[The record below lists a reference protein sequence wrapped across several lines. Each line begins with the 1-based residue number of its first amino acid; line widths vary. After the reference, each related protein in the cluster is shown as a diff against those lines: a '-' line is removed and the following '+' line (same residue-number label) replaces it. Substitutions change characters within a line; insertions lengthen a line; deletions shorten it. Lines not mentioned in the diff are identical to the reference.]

1 MSRPKSVD
9 ARRCRSH
16 QLEFDEGA
24 RMKCYNETGSKR
36 QCITCHFSIILV
48 GKCSI
53 PRRLFVFF
61 IKQIVNQSV
70 QVAPSDWADLPP
82 STWTNQINST
92 TNSNRAMDIAK
103 MQLAGASTK
112 FLFQKCRFN
121 RKYGHELDET
131 NNWCQ
136 ATVAPPSPPP
146 SPCISHWPAPLWA
159 HTRRLVN

>member
-36 QCITCHFSIILV
+36 QCITCHFSNQVTISNSRFILV
-48 GKCSI
+48 GKFSI

-82 STWTNQINST
+82 ST
-92 TNSNRAMDIAK
+92 
-103 MQLAGASTK
+103 
-112 FLFQKCRFN
+112 
-121 RKYGHELDET
+121 
-131 NNWCQ
+131 
-136 ATVAPPSPPP
+136 
-146 SPCISHWPAPLWA
+146 
-159 HTRRLVN
+159 